1 MTLKN
6 KKAIIC
12 DCDGT
17 ICLLNGRDPF
27 DFESAKN
34 DILNE
39 PVANLIRMYKNEG
52 YEIIIVSAREE
63 KFQSLTE
70 VWLNKYSIPYDHIF
84 LRSDNDYRADDII
97 KREIYEQK
105 IKSNWDIEVVLD
117 DRNRVVKM
125 WREIG
130 LSCLQVNEGNF

>member
-1 MTLKN
+1 MKI

-17 ICLLNGRDPF
+17 LCLLNGRDPF
-27 DFESAKN
+27 DFKSAEN
-34 DILNE
+34 DLLNE
-39 PVANLIRMYKNEG
+39 PVANLIKMYKDAGNK
-52 YEIIIVSAREE
+52 ILIVSAREE
-63 KFQSLTE
+63 KFQPLTE
-70 VWLNKYSIPYDHIF
+70 DWLKKYSIPYDHIF

-97 KREIYEQK
+97 KKEIYEQK
-105 IKSNWDIEVVLD
+105 IKPHWDIGVVLD

-130 LSCLQVNEGNF
+130 LTCLQVNEGDF

>member
-1 MTLKN
+1 MKI

-17 ICLLNGRDPF
+17 LCLHNGRDPF

-34 DILNE
+34 DLLNE
-39 PVANLIRMYKNEG
+39 PIAQLIKMYKNDG
-52 YEIIIVSAREE
+52 YELIIVSAREE
-63 KFQSLTE
+63 RFISITE
-70 VWLNKYSIPYDHIF
+70 NWLKKYSVPYDHIF
-84 LRSDNDYRADDII
+84 LRDDSDFRSDEIV
-97 KREIYEQK
+97 KKEIYEQK
-105 IKSNWDIEVVLD
+105 IQPNWNIEVVLD

-130 LSCLQVNEGNF
+130 LTCLQVNEGHF